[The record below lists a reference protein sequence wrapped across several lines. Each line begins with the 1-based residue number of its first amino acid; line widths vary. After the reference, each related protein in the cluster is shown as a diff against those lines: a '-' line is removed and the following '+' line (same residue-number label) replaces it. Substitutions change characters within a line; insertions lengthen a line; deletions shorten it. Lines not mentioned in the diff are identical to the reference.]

1 MKETVLIQQKNK
13 LEITFALLKK
23 DLVFTFSLVL
33 AALSCFIQPPKLEYI
48 NFHVLVCLF
57 NLMLAIKAFEEL
69 KVLDKLA
76 ISLLNKSKN
85 SKSFSAILILLCF
98 FSSMIVTND
107 VALLTFVPLT
117 LVISK
122 KTNIPMMVTVILQTI
137 AANIGSSLTP
147 MGNPQNL
154 FIYSY
159 FGIKQ
164 VPFFT
169 SIVFMAILGISS
181 LYFLIRKLKS
191 TELKVD
197 LTPVMIVDG
206 KKATVWGIVFIIII
220 ASIFGILHDQMA
232 FIITLMISLLLN
244 KKILVKIDYLLLLTF
259 ICFFIFIGNI
269 SHAEAVQALARTS
282 LKNSA
287 SVYFSSIFFSQL
299 ISNVPA
305 SILLSHFTTD
315 WKPLLL
321 GVNIGGLGTIIAS
334 LASVISYK
342 LFIQSNPSEG
352 KQYLTKFTIYNFAF
366 LLFFALVQF
375 AILKFLKMM

>member
-13 LEITFALLKK
+13 VKIRLGFLKK
-23 DLVFTFSLVL
+23 DLVFTISLVL
-33 AALSCFIQPPKLEYI
+33 ATLSCFIQAPKLEYI
-48 NFHVLVCLF
+48 NFHVLICLF
-57 NLMLAIKAFEEL
+57 NLMVAIKAFEEL

-76 ISLLNKSKN
+76 ISLLNKCKN
-85 SKSFSAILILLCF
+85 SKSVSAILILLCF

-107 VALLTFVPLT
+107 VALLTFVPLS

-122 KTNIPMMVTVILQTI
+122 KTTIPMMETVILQTI

-159 FGIKQ
+159 FGIKP

-169 SIVFMAILGISS
+169 TVIFMAILGISS
-181 LYFLIRKLKS
+181 LYILIRRLK
-191 TELKVD
+191 TFELKVD

-206 KKATVWGIVFIIII
+206 KKAVVWGIVLLLII

-232 FIITLMISLLLN
+232 LMITIMISIVLN
-244 KKILVKIDYLLLLTF
+244 KRILVKIDYLLLLTF

-269 SHAEAVQALARTS
+269 SHAEAVQTFASTS
-282 LKNSA
+282 LKNPS
-287 SVYFSSIFFSQL
+287 SVYFSSIFFSQM

-305 SILLSHFTTD
+305 SILLAHFTPD

-321 GVNIGGLGTIIAS
+321 GVNVGGLGTIIAS

-352 KQYLTKFTIYNFAF
+352 KPYLTKFTIYNFSF
-366 LLFFALVQF
+366 LVFFALLQY
-375 AILKFLKMM
+375 AILIFLGII

>member
-13 LEITFALLKK
+13 FAIPFGLLKK
-23 DLVFTFSLVL
+23 DLVFTISLVL
-33 AALSCFIQPPKLEYI
+33 AALSCLIQPPKLQYI
-48 NFHVLVCLF
+48 NFHVLISLF

-76 ISLLNKSKN
+76 ISLLNKCKH
-85 SKSFSAILILLCF
+85 SKSVSAILILLCF

-107 VALLTFVPLT
+107 VALLTFVPLA
-117 LVISK
+117 LVISQ
-122 KTNIPMMVTVILQTI
+122 KTNIPMMETVILQTI

-159 FGIKQ
+159 FGIH
-164 VPFFT
+164 PMSFFT
-169 SIVFMAILGISS
+169 TVIFMAVLGISS
-181 LYFLIRKLKS
+181 LYFHIRRLKGSKLR
-191 TELKVD
+191 VD
-197 LTPVMIVDG
+197 LNPVMIGDG
-206 KKATVWGIVFIIII
+206 KKATIWVMALIIII
-220 ASIFGILHDQMA
+220 ASIFGILNDQIA
-232 FIITLMISLLLN
+232 FIITFMFSLLLN
-244 KKILVKIDYLLLLTF
+244 KKLLLKIDYLLLITF

-269 SHAEAVQALARTS
+269 SHTEVVQTFAGKS
-282 LKNSA
+282 LNDA
-287 SVYFSSIFFSQL
+287 GSVFFSSIFFSQL

-342 LFIQSNPSEG
+342 LYIQSNPSEG
-352 KQYLTKFTIYNFAF
+352 KKYLTKFTFYNFSYLFILA
-366 LLFFALVQF
+366 LLQY
-375 AILKFLKMM
+375 AILKFLKMI

>member
-13 LEITFALLKK
+13 LEITFGLLKK
-23 DLVFTFSLVL
+23 DLVFTISLVL

-76 ISLLNKSKN
+76 ISLLNKCKN
-85 SKSFSAILILLCF
+85 SKSVSAILILLCF
-98 FSSMIVTND
+98 ISSMIVTND

-122 KTNIPMMVTVILQTI
+122 KTNMPMMETVILQTI

-159 FGIKQ
+159 FGIKP

-169 SIVFMAILGISS
+169 TVVFMAILGISS

-191 TELKVD
+191 TELKVY

-206 KKATVWGIVFIIII
+206 KKAALWGIVLIIII
-220 ASIFGILHDQMA
+220 ASIFGILHDQMV
-232 FIITLMISLLLN
+232 FIITFMISLLLN

-269 SHAEAVQALARTS
+269 SHAEAVQTFASTS
-282 LKNSA
+282 LKNPA
-287 SVYFSSIFFSQL
+287 SIYFSSIFFSQI

-305 SILLSHFTTD
+305 SILLAHFTTD

-321 GVNIGGLGTIIAS
+321 GVNIGGLGTIISS

-342 LFIQSNPSEG
+342 LFIQSNPREG